1 MDNHQLF
8 TRVQLEDYLST
19 VAERTRKIHQAV
31 LDKGPAFI
39 KPHVVS
45 GKAEEALQRRLD
57 HLRKIL
63 QTPVEKR
70 LEETLLYWLVEGG
83 SGLALMKEMTPWCG
97 LALVWL
103 REGEF
108 HAAVSVV
115 LLMREHFDNAGPES
129 LDVLEGDYWAD
140 FTPRRGRWIS
150 KAIREMATR
159 AVQRHPA
166 YRTKAERDAE
176 AERELEDYIKTR
188 TT

>member
-140 FTPRRGRWIS
+140 FTPRRGGWIS

-176 AERELEDYIKTR
+176 AERELEDHIKTR